1 MDATLED
8 CGGLVGRL
16 CGGYVERLWWLR
28 WEIVVATFGE
38 MDGFFVKR
46 VG

>member
-1 MDATLED
+1 VGATFGD

-16 CGGYVERLWWLR
+16 CGGYVGRLWWLS
-28 WEIVVATFGE
+28 WEIVVATLGE
-38 MDGFFVKR
+38 MDGFFVKI